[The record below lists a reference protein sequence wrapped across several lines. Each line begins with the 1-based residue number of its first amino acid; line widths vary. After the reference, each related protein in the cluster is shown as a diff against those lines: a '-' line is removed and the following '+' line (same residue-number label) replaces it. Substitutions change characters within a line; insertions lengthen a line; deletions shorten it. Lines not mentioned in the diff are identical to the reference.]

1 MKQFHVYI
9 SGFVQGV
16 GFRVF
21 VRKKAKKMGITGW
34 VRNLSDGRVEAML
47 QGEEEKLNEL
57 IKHIRR
63 GPYFSEVKNVII
75 KEEKMIEE
83 FVEMLKKETI

>member
-1 MKQFHVYI
+1 MKQYHIHV

-16 GFRVF
+16 GFRDF

-57 IKHIRR
+57 IKHIRS
-63 GPYFSEVKNVII
+63 GPYFSEVKNVIV
-75 KEEKMIEE
+75 KEEKMIEK
-83 FVEMLKKETI
+83 FIEMIKKETI

>member
-1 MKQFHVYI
+1 MKQFHVLV

-21 VRKKAKKMGITGW
+21 TVKKAKKLGITGW
-34 VRNLSDGRVEAML
+34 VRNLTDGRVEAVI

-57 IKHIRR
+57 LEHIKK
-63 GPYFSEVKNVII
+63 GSYFSEVKNVLV
-75 KEEKMIEE
+75 KEEKILEK
-83 FVEMLKKETI
+83 FGEMLKRETR

>member
-1 MKQFHVYI
+1 MKQLHIHV

-21 VRKKAKKMGITGW
+21 VRKKAKKLGITGW

-47 QGEEEKLNEL
+47 QGEEEKLSEL
-57 IKHIRR
+57 IKHIRK
-63 GPYFSEVKNVII
+63 GPYFSEVKNVVI
-75 KEEKMIEE
+75 KEEKMIEK

>member
-1 MKQFHVYI
+1 MKQLHVLV

-21 VRKKAKKMGITGW
+21 TIRKARKLGITGW
-34 VRNLSDGRVEAML
+34 VRNLSDGRVEAKL

-57 IKHIRR
+57 IKHIKK
-63 GPYFSEVKNVII
+63 GSYFADVKNVLV
-75 KEEKMIEE
+75 KEEKVVEK
-83 FVEMLKKETI
+83 FVEMIKEKTA

>member
-1 MKQFHVYI
+1 MKQIHLFI

-21 VRKKAKKMGITGW
+21 VKRKAKKMGITGW
-34 VRNLSDGRVEAML
+34 VRNLSDGRVEAVL

-57 IKHIRR
+57 IKHIKK
-63 GPYFSEVKNVII
+63 GSYFSEVKNVLI
-75 KEEKMIEE
+75 KEEKMIEKYI
-83 FVEMLKKETI
+83 EMIKKETV

>member
-1 MKQFHVYI
+1 MKQFHVLV

-21 VRKKAKKMGITGW
+21 VKKKAQKLGITGW
-34 VRNLSDGRVEAML
+34 VRNLSDGRVEAVI

-57 IKHIRR
+57 MEHIRK
-63 GPYFSEVKNVII
+63 GSYFSEVKNVLV
-75 KEEKMIEE
+75 KEEKM
-83 FVEMLKKETI
+83 VEKFLDMIKKETK

>member
-63 GPYFSEVKNVII
+63 GPYFSEVKNVIV
-75 KEEKMIEE
+75 KEEKMIEK
-83 FVEMLKKETI
+83 FIEMIKKETI

>member
-1 MKQFHVYI
+1 MKQYHIHV

-21 VRKKAKKMGITGW
+21 VRKKAKKLGITGW

-57 IKHIRR
+57 IKHIKR
-63 GPYFSEVKNVII
+63 GPYFSEVKNVVV
-75 KEEKMIEE
+75 KEEKMIEK
-83 FVEMLKKETI
+83 FVEMLKKETV